1 MVTCVLLGW
10 LRPQVDL
17 ELVTLE
23 TYGHLIDG
31 DLGAAL
37 DLTEELAEAERPDAS
52 APQAAWS
59 GS

>member
-1 MVTCVLLGW
+1 M

-23 TYGHLIDG
+23 TYGHLIEG
-31 DLGAAL
+31 DLGPAL
-37 DLTEELAEAERPDAS
+37 DLSQELAEAERPDVS
-52 APQAAWS
+52 APRAAWS

>member
-1 MVTCVLLGW
+1 LGW

-23 TYGHLIDG
+23 THGHLIDG